1 MKTKILLALI
11 LAVALLL
18 SLCLFGCNTPT
29 DTEGEVTVV
38 IGTEGNYAEYK
49 ISLSDVEITE
59 GVLSLAKYL
68 SENEG
73 VSLDYA
79 DSIYGAYVNIIGD
92 LEPDGMAGEY
102 VTVLTSVEADFDVGV
117 MFSSLEYKGITLG
130 SSGVGVST
138 MKVENGATYL
148 FTIATY
154 SF

>member
-1 MKTKILLALI
+1 MKTKISLALT

-18 SLCLFGCNTPT
+18 SLSLLGCNAPA
-29 DTEGEVTVV
+29 DSEGEVTIV
-38 IGTEGNYAEYK
+38 IGTEGNYTEYK

-68 SENEG
+68 NENEG

-79 DSIYGAYVNIIGD
+79 DSTYGAYVNTIGG

-102 VTVLTSVEADFDVGV
+102 VTVLTSIEADFDVSV
-117 MFSSLEYKGITLG
+117 MFSSLEYRGITLG
-130 SSGVGVST
+130 SSGIGISSMSV
-138 MKVENGATYL
+138 KKDATYM